1 MRLRRRDYGISFL
14 AAAVLLAVFVMDP
27 VGEALIGILFYSLIL
42 SFVTGTV
49 TNLLLPTKTKP

>member
-27 VGEALIGILFYSLIL
+27 VGKALIGILFYSLIL

-49 TNLLLPTKTKP
+49 TNLLLPPKTKP